1 MGTLIV
7 QGPTEMSQGELQ
19 NISIGNARSKV
30 FQRYRFIIDENSLP
44 PGFYQ
49 KVVVIFFSLYIVL
62 SFRIDFKDLYFLW
75 KIFIRKFYSNL
86 MNFQKQAKM
95 CVISEV
101 AFFD

>member
-30 FQRYRFIIDENSLP
+30 FQTYHFIIDENSLP

-49 KVVVIFFSLYIVL
+49 KVVVIF
-62 SFRIDFKDLYFLW
+62 FKDLYFLW